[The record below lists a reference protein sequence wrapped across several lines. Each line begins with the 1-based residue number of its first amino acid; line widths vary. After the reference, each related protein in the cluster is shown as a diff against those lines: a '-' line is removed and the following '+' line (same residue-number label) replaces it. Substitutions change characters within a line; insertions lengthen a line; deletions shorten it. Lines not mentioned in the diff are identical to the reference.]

1 MNYKS
6 YLIEENVELLKNHIA
21 LFYGENLGLINFFK
35 KKITEKHKKI
45 LRFTQ
50 EDVLKDHSKIF
61 NEIKNISLFDDKKII
76 FISNV
81 NDKLLDV
88 IKEVSLDTGDNKIFL
103 FANILEKKS
112 KLRSFFEKTTKCDVV
127 ACYKDNDISIKKLIH
142 QDLKGYAG
150 LTPQIVNL
158 LVDNSSLDRIKL
170 LNELDKIK
178 NLFLDKKIKS
188 DQLVS
193 LLDQKTDNEFNTI
206 KDSALTG
213 NNKLTNNLLSST
225 VFEIE
230 KMSLYLGALN
240 QRLNKL
246 MEATLNAKDGSL
258 VKIIDNMKPPIFWK
272 DKPAFLNQAKLWNK
286 NKINL
291 AFKKTYELELNIK
304 SNGNVDKT
312 VLIKKLLLDICLLA
326 NA

>member
-1 MNYKS
+1 MNYKR
-6 YLIEENVELLKNHIA
+6 YLIEENIELLKNHIA

-112 KLRSFFEKTTKCDVV
+112 KLRSFFEKTTNCDVV
-127 ACYKDNDISIKKLIH
+127 TCYKDNDISIKKLIH

-150 LTPQIVNL
+150 LTPEIVNL

>member
-112 KLRSFFEKTTKCDVV
+112 KLRSFFEKTTNCDVV
-127 ACYKDNDISIKKLIH
+127 TCYKDNDISIKKLIH

-150 LTPQIVNL
+150 LTPEIVNL

-193 LLDQKTDNEFNTI
+193 LLDQKTDDEFNTI

-246 MEATLNAKDGSL
+246 METTLNAKDGSL

>member
-6 YLIEENVELLKNHIA
+6 YLIEENIELLKNHIA

-112 KLRSFFEKTTKCDVV
+112 KLRSFFEKTTNCDVV
-127 ACYKDNDISIKKLIH
+127 TCYKDNDISIKKLIH

-150 LTPQIVNL
+150 LTPEIVNL

-193 LLDQKTDNEFNTI
+193 LLDQKTDDEFNTI

-230 KMSLYLGALN
+230 KMSLYLGVLN

-246 MEATLNAKDGSL
+246 METTLNAKDGSL

>member
-6 YLIEENVELLKNHIA
+6 YLIEENIELLKNHIA

-50 EDVLKDHSKIF
+50 EDVLKDHSRIF

-193 LLDQKTDNEFNTI
+193 LLDQKTDDEFNTI

-230 KMSLYLGALN
+230 KMSLYLGVLN

>member
-6 YLIEENVELLKNHIA
+6 YLVEENIELIKNHIA

-35 KKITEKHKKI
+35 KKITEKYKKI
-45 LRFTQ
+45 LKFTQ
-50 EDVLKDHSKIF
+50 EDLLKDQAIIF
-61 NEIKNISLFDDKKII
+61 NEINNISLFDDKKII

-88 IKEVSLDTGDNKIFL
+88 IKEISLDTGDNKIFL

-112 KLRSFFEKTTKCDVV
+112 KLRSFFEKSETCDVV
-127 ACYKDNDISIKKLIH
+127 ACYKDNDITIKKLIH

-150 LTPQIVNL
+150 LTPEVVNL
-158 LVDNSSLDRIKL
+158 LLNNCGLDRIKL

-178 NLFLDKKIKS
+178 NLFIDKKIKS

-193 LLDQKTDNEFNTI
+193 LLDQKTDYEFNTI

-225 VFEIE
+225 IFDIE
-230 KMSLYLGALN
+230 KMPLYLGALN
-240 QRLNKL
+240 QRLGKL
-246 MEATLNAKDGSL
+246 METALHAKKGSL
-258 VKIIDNMKPPIFWK
+258 VKIVDSMKPPIFWK
-272 DKPAFLNQAKLWNK
+272 DKPVFLNQAKLWNK

-291 AFKKTYELELNIK
+291 AFKKTYELELNFK
-304 SNGNVDKT
+304 SNTSVDKT
-312 VLIKKLLLDICLLA
+312 VLIKKLILDICLLA

>member
-6 YLIEENVELLKNHIA
+6 YLIEENIELLKNHIA

-230 KMSLYLGALN
+230 KMSLYLGVLN

-246 MEATLNAKDGSL
+246 METTLNAKDGSL

>member
-112 KLRSFFEKTTKCDVV
+112 KLRSFFEKTTNCDVV
-127 ACYKDNDISIKKLIH
+127 TCYKDNDISIKKLIH

-150 LTPQIVNL
+150 LTPEIVNL

-193 LLDQKTDNEFNTI
+193 LLDQKTDDEFNTI

-230 KMSLYLGALN
+230 KMSLYLGVLN

-246 MEATLNAKDGSL
+246 METTLNAKDGSL

>member
-112 KLRSFFEKTTKCDVV
+112 KLRSFFEKTTNCDVV
-127 ACYKDNDISIKKLIH
+127 TCYKDNDISIKKLIH

-150 LTPQIVNL
+150 LTPEIVNL

-193 LLDQKTDNEFNTI
+193 LLDQKTDDEFNTI

>member
-6 YLIEENVELLKNHIA
+6 YLIEENIELLKNHIA

-112 KLRSFFEKTTKCDVV
+112 KLRSFFEKTTNCDVV
-127 ACYKDNDISIKKLIH
+127 TCYKDNDISIKKLIH

-150 LTPQIVNL
+150 LTPEIVNL

>member
-112 KLRSFFEKTTKCDVV
+112 KLRSFFEKTTNCDVV
-127 ACYKDNDISIKKLIH
+127 TCYKDNDISIKKLIH

-150 LTPQIVNL
+150 LTPEIVNL

-246 MEATLNAKDGSL
+246 MEATLN
-258 VKIIDNMKPPIFWK
+258 
-272 DKPAFLNQAKLWNK
+272 
-286 NKINL
+286 
-291 AFKKTYELELNIK
+291 Y
-304 SNGNVDKT
+304 
-312 VLIKKLLLDICLLA
+312 
-326 NA
+326 

>member
-112 KLRSFFEKTTKCDVV
+112 KLRSFFEKTTNCDVV
-127 ACYKDNDISIKKLIH
+127 TCYKDNDISIKKLIH

-150 LTPQIVNL
+150 LTPEIVNL

-230 KMSLYLGALN
+230 KMSLYLGVLN

-246 MEATLNAKDGSL
+246 METTLNAKDGSL

>member
-6 YLIEENVELLKNHIA
+6 YLVEENIELIKNHIA

-35 KKITEKHKKI
+35 KKITEKYKKI
-45 LRFTQ
+45 LKFTQ
-50 EDVLKDHSKIF
+50 EDLLKDQAIIF
-61 NEIKNISLFDDKKII
+61 NEINNISLFDDKKII

-88 IKEVSLDTGDNKIFL
+88 IKEISLDTGDNKIFL

-112 KLRSFFEKTTKCDVV
+112 KLRSFFEKSETCDVV
-127 ACYKDNDISIKKLIH
+127 ACYKDNDITIKKLIH

-150 LTPQIVNL
+150 LTPEIVNL
-158 LVDNSSLDRIKL
+158 LVDNCGLDRIKL

-178 NLFLDKKIKS
+178 NLFFDKKIKS

-206 KDSALTG
+206 KDSALAG

-246 MEATLNAKDGSL
+246 MEATLNTKDGSL
-258 VKIIDNMKPPIFWK
+258 VKIIDNMKPPIFWT